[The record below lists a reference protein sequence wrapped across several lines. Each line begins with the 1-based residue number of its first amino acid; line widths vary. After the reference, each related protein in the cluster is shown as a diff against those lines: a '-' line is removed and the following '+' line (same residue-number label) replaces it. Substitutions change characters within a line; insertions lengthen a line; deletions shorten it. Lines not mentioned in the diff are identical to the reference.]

1 MAEINSNDV
10 EVSIVGAGPA
20 GLFCA
25 YTLAS
30 RGIRVRVY
38 EKTGKAGVKL
48 LVSGSGK
55 CNVSN
60 TAPLDRFFRSYGDKG
75 NFVKPALLSFPPS
88 ALITFFEER
97 GLPLTEVNDGKLFP
111 STMRARD
118 VLGVLLSACESTGVE
133 IVYNS
138 WVSGIVREGDDF
150 SVKAGERIDHSRFL
164 VITAGGKSWPRTG
177 SSGDGSTLASALGQP
192 VVEQRPALVPL
203 YPADYDCGGAA
214 GTALN
219 TVEIRLLRD
228 GKVIARG
235 EGDVLFTHTG
245 LSGPGV
251 LDISRYCLPG
261 DILSINLVTGLRADE
276 VSPEIQKRCAQAP
289 KKTLKNILCGLGI
302 PESLVVVVLGRAQ
315 ARLPDLQARLPDKPV
330 RLIET
335 TGAELT
341 KQARSTLA
349 AIMTDFSFLIERTGS
364 FEEAMA
370 TAGGVDTAYVDPK
383 TMASRLVS
391 GLYFAGETLDVD
403 GDTGGFNIQFAFS
416 SAFLAAQ
423 AIAKEIRK
431 TSGTAY

>member
-1 MAEINSNDV
+1 MTEIYSNDI

-30 RGIRVRVY
+30 RGIRVRVF

-60 TAPLDRFFRSYGDKG
+60 SAPLDRFYRSYGDKG
-75 NFVKPALLSFPPS
+75 AFIKPALLSFPPS
-88 ALITFFEER
+88 ALRTFFEER
-97 GLPLTEVNDGKLFP
+97 GLSLTEVHDGKLFP

-118 VLGVLLSACESTGVE
+118 VLELLLSSCESAGVE

-138 WVSGIVREGDDF
+138 PVSRARRVGDGF
-150 SVKAGERIDHSRFL
+150 EVHAGGRLGVCRFL

-177 SSGDGSTLASALGQP
+177 STGDGSMIAADLGQP

-203 YPADYDCGGAA
+203 YPANYDCGAVS
-214 GTALN
+214 GTALD
-219 TVEIRLLRD
+219 TVEIRLVRE
-228 GKVIARG
+228 GKTIARKD
-235 EGDVLFTHTG
+235 GDILFTHMG

-251 LDISRYCLPG
+251 LDISRYYRQG
-261 DILSINLVTGLRADE
+261 DSVSVSLVSGLRPDE
-276 VSPEIQKRCAQAP
+276 VSLAIQKRCSQTP
-289 KKTLKNILCGLGI
+289 KKTVKNILCGLGI
-302 PESLVVVVLGRAQ
+302 PESLVVVVLGRAEALLAESQ
-315 ARLPDLQARLPDKPV
+315 TRHKDMRVKLN
-330 RLIET
+330 ET

-341 KQARSTLA
+341 KQSRSVLT
-349 AIMTDFSFLIERTGS
+349 AIITDFSFRIERMGS

-370 TAGGVDTAYVDPK
+370 TAGGVDTAFVDPK
-383 TMASRLVS
+383 TMASRLLS

-416 SAFLAAQ
+416 SAFVAAR
-423 AIAKEIRK
+423 AIEKDMRK
-431 TSGTAY
+431 RSGTAL